1 MADQGFTGLKDMFD
15 GGGAGQSGDSYSG
28 GPLSGG
34 GGEANKGQSN
44 LFSSIGSL
52 VGMVAGGPGGAA
64 IGGGLGSLLGGGS
77 FQDAIGA
84 GIGGFAQGSL
94 GNAGFAMSALNSF
107 GSGGASGSP
116 NAAGG
121 NIMALLSGQQ
131 GQQMAAKQA
140 MLGGFQGGPTGAL
153 RGILQ
158 AAGVEDAQGKTDPIL
173 GGLLQQMLYE
183 QRKPQ
188 FDKVMTPLEMSQY
201 DTGERNPGYR
211 GTSAPGTPT
220 VSYRPKMMNMGGMI
234 DGPGTGTSDSIPAQ
248 IYQNGG
254 PVQEARLSD
263 GEFVMTAD
271 AVRGAGGGDRNA
283 GAAKMYQ
290 MMNQLERVA

>member
-1 MADQGFTGLKDMFD
+1 MFD

-28 GPLSGG
+28 GPFSGG
-34 GGEANKGQSN
+34 GESDTKQSN

-52 VGMVAGGPGGAA
+52 VGMVAGGPAGAA
-64 IGGGLGSLLGGGS
+64 IGGGLGSLLGGGN
-77 FQDAIGA
+77 FRDAVGA
-84 GIGGFAQGSL
+84 GIGGFAQGSF
-94 GNAGFAMSALNSF
+94 GNAGFAMNALNSLS
-107 GSGGASGSP
+107 SGGASGSP

-121 NIMALLSGQQ
+121 NIMGLLSGRQ

-140 MLGGFQGGPTGAL
+140 MLGGFQGGPSGAI

-158 AAGVEDAQGKTDPIL
+158 AAGVEDAQGRTDPIL

-188 FDKVMTPLEMSQY
+188 FDKVMTGPEMAQY

-211 GTSAPGTPT
+211 GTAAPGTPT
-220 VSYRPKMMNMGGMI
+220 VNYRPKMMNMGGMI

-271 AVRGAGGGDRNA
+271 AVRGAGGGNRNA